1 MLLFCLRVPKI
12 RLTLDSIGAFEK
24 EIRMDDSARRVA
36 RERYAEGLSLKRICR
51 ETGLTRHQLIYAT
64 ESVPRRRPRLSR
76 QMIAAIQSD
85 EQTSVRELASRLG
98 VCKSSVHYW
107 RHRLWENQD
116 SADDED
122 MIEITPLERAV
133 HCPVHGLVRTSPCVR
148 CLAESAQRQKYE

>member
-1 MLLFCLRVPKI
+1 
-12 RLTLDSIGAFEK
+12 
-24 EIRMDDSARRVA
+24 MDDAARQVA
-36 RERYAEGLSLKRICR
+36 REAYAQGLSLKRICR

-64 ESVPRRRPRLSR
+64 ESSPRRRPRLSP
-76 QMIAAIQSD
+76 QLVAAIQSD
-85 EQTSVRELASRLG
+85 EQTSVRELARRLG

-122 MIEITPLERAV
+122 MIPIVHLDRAV

-148 CLAESAQRQKYE
+148 CLAESAQRPKYE